1 MKKIIAIA
9 LVLLA
14 LLGAYVLYQNHN
26 INPSQVTQINIY
38 EENEKTP
45 VHSYFQTDTEAIE
58 KITEIFNN
66 LKGSSASSTD
76 LNTVTDNYVLD
87 IITEDGDVYSYDL
100 SINLDGMKLDVYDN
114 KSQQFLYPSYDQIKS
129 LLSTEGFYGLY
140 ETNAPRAELTY
151 STITIPAQVSNSQ
164 WVYTLADGSE
174 MDKSIQNAVNP
185 ANASIMLNPDFPI
198 SIYTEKVP
206 QQLSL
211 KVFSGQ
217 DLIREEIIEQDQ
229 FMPSL
234 FDGQLRY
241 EVKCTW
247 GKSNDLAPFGTSTLT
262 FYGNMDI
269 EPELKMDKSKATAG
283 DVVVL
288 EIFNVNEGQ
297 TPKINQTLSKD
308 LKIWKADDRY
318 FAFLAMNYWAKPG
331 EYNLELEVT
340 GTDKTYKKS
349 YPLVIESKAFNKQY
363 LTVDKKVE
371 ANTRNDAAYEEYAKY
386 FTPVRDT
393 SVGEKLWEGP
403 FIKPVEGRI
412 STEFGEMRY
421 VNGALTSYRH
431 SGIDIAA
438 PADTQIVAPN
448 HGVVVLSQNLILTGE
463 TIVIDHGYGIFSVYF
478 HMNRRDVS
486 LDESVSKGQA
496 IGTVGSTGFSTGPH
510 LHWTMS
516 HYKTNLSP
524 WLFMERELIDF
535 E

>member
-9 LVLLA
+9 LVLMA
-14 LLGAYVLYQNHN
+14 LLGAYVLYQNQN

-38 EENEKTP
+38 EKDETIP
-45 VHSYFQTDTEAIE
+45 VHSYFQSDTKAIE
-58 KITEIFNN
+58 KITDIFNN
-66 LKGSSASSTD
+66 LKGNSASSTD
-76 LNTVTDNYVLD
+76 LNTVTDKYSLD

-114 KSQQFLYPSYDQIKS
+114 KSEQFLYPSYDQIKA

-140 ETNAPRAELTY
+140 ETNAPRTELTY
-151 STITIPAQVSNSQ
+151 STMTIPAKVSNSQ
-164 WVYTLADGSE
+164 WVYTLADGRE
-174 MDKSIQNAVNP
+174 MDKALHNVVNP
-185 ANASIMLNPDFPI
+185 ADASIVLNPDFPI
-198 SIYTEKVP
+198 SIFTEKTP

-211 KVFSGQ
+211 KVYSE
-217 DLIREEIIEQDQ
+217 DTLLREETIEGNS
-229 FMPSL
+229 FMPSV

-241 EVKCTW
+241 EVKSTW
-247 GKSNDLAPFGTSTLT
+247 SKSGDLTPYGSSTLT

-269 EPELKMDKSKATAG
+269 PPKLEMSKTTTTAG

-308 LKIWKADDRY
+308 LKIWKADNRY
-318 FAFLAMNYWAKPG
+318 FAFLALNYWAKPG
-331 EYNLELEVT
+331 EYDIELEIE
-340 GTDKTYKKS
+340 GPQGSYKTSSSLLVEKKD
-349 YPLVIESKAFNKQY
+349 FNKQY

-371 ANTRNDAAYEEYAKY
+371 SSTRNDAAYEEYAKY

-393 SVGEKLWEGP
+393 SVSEKLWKGA
-403 FIKPVEGRI
+403 FIQPVEGRI

-438 PADTQIVAPN
+438 PRGAEIVAPN
-448 HGVVVLSQNLILTGE
+448 DGLVVFSRNLILTGE
-463 TIVIDHGYGIFSVYF
+463 TIVIDHGYGIFSTYF
-478 HMNRRDVS
+478 H
-486 LDESVSKGQA
+486 LDSRGVAVDDSVTKGQP

-524 WLFMERELIDF
+524 WLFMEDELIEF